1 MIFGTLVTAVGVLL
15 FIALSSDPSYFQSSL
30 FVIGLGCLNLLFGV
44 ITPNSGGVS
53 TLMSSQEPVKMTV
66 DRGVIGSTIY
76 LMAFSDKKLVL
87 KRLTSG
93 SLTVLAVIVFAVGG
107 LLYAGYT
114 GAAAGGL
121 TAFALQEFLTQKK
134 RNAVRKGNVLEVSA
148 RGDLEFD
155 YDDIERVALTKS
167 RLRLYL
173 KNGIL
178 GIVISRKYPEK
189 IWPVLVKIM
198 PSKTQE
204 KD

>member
-1 MIFGTLVTAVGVLL
+1 
-15 FIALSSDPSYFQSSL
+15 
-30 FVIGLGCLNLLFGV
+30 
-44 ITPNSGGVS
+44 
-53 TLMSSQEPVKMTV
+53 
-66 DRGVIGSTIY
+66 
-76 LMAFSDKKLVL
+76 L

-93 SLTVLAVIVFAVGG
+93 WLTMLAVIVFAVGG
-107 LLYAGYT
+107 LLYAGVIS
-114 GAAAGGL
+114 AAAGGL

-134 RNAVRKGNVLEVSA
+134 RDAVTKGNVLEVSA
-148 RGDLEFD
+148 KGDLEFD
-155 YDDIERVALTKS
+155 YDDIERVAVTKS

-189 IWPVLVKIM
+189 IWPVLVMIM